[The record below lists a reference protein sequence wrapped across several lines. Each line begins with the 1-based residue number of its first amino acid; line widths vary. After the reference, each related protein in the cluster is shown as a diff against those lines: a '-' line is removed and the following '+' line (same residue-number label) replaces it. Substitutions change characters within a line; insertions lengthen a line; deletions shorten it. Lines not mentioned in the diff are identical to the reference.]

1 MFVPNFASEKTSKP
15 VTAILFADTQQIMWV
30 DKANIRRLSC
40 GVSLSI
46 LFLDKLR
53 PDLAL

>member
-15 VTAILFADTQQIMWV
+15 DTQQIMWV